1 VVARGAAQVKL
12 NLIHVLVRKSNGG
25 RNEGLS
31 VYVSSDYGGYLA
43 FAGDGTVKRVN
54 YPSS

>member
-1 VVARGAAQVKL
+1 MAARNA
-12 NLIHVLVRKSNGG
+12 G
-25 RNEGLS
+25 RFADG
-31 VYVSSDYGGYLA
+31 GGYLA